1 MENDRS
7 WPPIESSLA
16 VTCCQR
22 QVVQRDE
29 RRCVTIEFADVYPNG
44 LHVRMEARFRDAISL
59 EEQKTIASQ
68 WAFQQS
74 EDSRPSLK
82 LLGGGQDVTAHVLN
96 NTTSGGLLKSDLWA
110 PLDTGSVTR
119 DLELEFTWPPQ
130 HITSTTRIQASHL
143 ASALGRW
150 EKLWSARQASGYFAS
165 NSLE

>member
-1 MENDRS
+1 MEHGQS

-22 QVVQRDE
+22 QIVQRDE
-29 RRCVTIEFADVYPNG
+29 RRCVTIEFANVYPNG
-44 LHVRMEARFRDAISL
+44 LHVRMEARFRDAVSL
-59 EEQKTIASQ
+59 EEQKTIAAQ

-82 LLGGGQDVTAHVLN
+82 LRSGHQHVTAHVLN
-96 NTTSGGLLKSDLWA
+96 STTSGGLLKADLWA

-119 DLELEFTWPPQ
+119 DLELEFNWPAQ
-130 HITSTTRIQASHL
+130 RIASTTRIQTSHL
-143 ASALGRW
+143 EIARERW
-150 EKLWSARQASGYFAS
+150 EKLWPTLQAGGYFVS